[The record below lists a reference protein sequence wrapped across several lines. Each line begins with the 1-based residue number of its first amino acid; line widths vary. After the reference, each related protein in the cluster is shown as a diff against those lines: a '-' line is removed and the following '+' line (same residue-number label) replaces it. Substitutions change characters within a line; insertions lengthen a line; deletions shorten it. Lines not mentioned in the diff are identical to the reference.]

1 MGVGLFLPSRKLMQ
15 PCMNSGVSH
24 LVRSHRSLG
33 TARCEGA
40 LRLHS
45 RLPRGPTSTASLQTE
60 S

>member
-15 PCMNSGVSH
+15 PCMNSVSH

-33 TARCEGA
+33 TARCEGGR
-40 LRLHS
+40 RLHS